1 MLFGTLMIWTALLA
15 LLGSAGAYLA
25 AGTRM
30 QEDVRLRLT
39 RAARVLFCVAAG
51 GVLLAAGT
59 LGALL
64 VTHRFD
70 VAYVYLHSARAMAPL
85 YWLPS
90 FWAGQEGSFLLWA
103 FWTSILGVVL
113 CVTSGKAERRVMPVY
128 SVVLLFLVA
137 MLTFRSPF
145 VSTALSAQV
154 PDAVRLM
161 GTPTEGLGL
170 NPNLENPWMVIHPP
184 TLFLGFAALAVPF
197 SFALSALLWR
207 DWDGWLRRALPW
219 GLFGFA
225 VLGLAMMMGGYW
237 AYEMLGWGGFW
248 EWDPVE
254 NGPFIP
260 WISLV
265 AFLHAAQIQRV
276 RGGFGKT
283 TLLFGMLP
291 FAGAMYESFM
301 TRSGVLT
308 DFSVHSFSALGGI
321 GNGLLLGALLAVVL
335 VSVGMLIFRAR
346 TIARH
351 DAGQPSVW
359 EAPQSREYGYTLAVV
374 LLTLCAMIAAI
385 GMSAPL
391 LTGLGV
397 KLHLAKY
404 TASVSEDYHN
414 KVMFPMAVLLAIG
427 LGIGPHLAWR
437 GRGTPDSRRLLT
449 AYAVSV
455 GGALAFMGLA
465 RWLGTG
471 LAGAK
476 LVPQLILF
484 TAALF
489 ALVSN
494 IPLLRHARPAREG
507 GDGRG
512 AWSIGGTL
520 SHLGAAVLLL
530 GIVCLVTFVQKQSDV
545 LLVKDTPVTVLN
557 GQYRMTYQGQTG
569 SFQTDKNNQL
579 LFAVAS
585 TNGREHFLA
594 RLPLALRAMEGGDKK
609 LIGHPAII
617 HHAGG
622 DLYFALK
629 DGPDQFYPRGRFE
642 EKIKLGA
649 TSTFGPYTL
658 QFERFVRDPAA
669 AAMAMAGQMP
679 ERFPVWAV
687 LNVTYHGKTS
697 VLKPQFI
704 IRRDSPGAPDAPEVA
719 LPGGWLLAFQNMNAG
734 SADKNNPN
742 AGAMDEQ
749 GSFMLRPQGPVLEGF
764 ELDVTTRPMI
774 SFVWIGTLLIF
785 AGGLVS
791 MRRRVL
797 ENRTEP
803 VPDLPE
809 PAAPVASPRLGTA
822 RRRAK
827 GQSSLA
833 PKTAPSLMAS
843 RKGR

>member
-1 MLFGTLMIWTALLA
+1 MIWTALLA

-25 AGTRM
+25 AGTQK
-30 QEDVRLRLT
+30 QEAQRNQLT
-39 RAARVLFCVAAG
+39 RAGRGLFFLAAG
-51 GVLLAAGT
+51 GVLAAAGT

-64 VTHRFD
+64 VSHRFD

-90 FWAGQEGSFLLWA
+90 FWSGQEGSFLLWA
-103 FWTSILGVVL
+103 FWTSILGAVL

-128 SVVLLFLVA
+128 SIVLLFLVA

-145 VSTALSAQV
+145 VPTASSSQV
-154 PDAVRLM
+154 PDQVRLM
-161 GTPTEGLGL
+161 ATPTEGLGL

-197 SFALSALLWR
+197 AFALSALLWR

-225 VLGLAMMMGGYW
+225 ILGLAMMMGGYW

-260 WISLV
+260 WMALV
-265 AFLHAAQIQRV
+265 AFLHAAQIERV

-283 TLLFGMLP
+283 TLLFGLLP
-291 FAGAMYESFM
+291 FAGVMYESFM
-301 TRSGVLT
+301 TRSGALT

-321 GNGLLLGALLAVVL
+321 GNGLLLGMLLGVVL
-335 VSVGMLIFRAR
+335 VSVGMLMWRVRA
-346 TIARH
+346 IGRH
-351 DAGQPSVW
+351 DAGQPSTWDV
-359 EAPQSREYGYTLAVV
+359 PQSREYGYTLAVT
-374 LLTLCAMIAAI
+374 LLTLCAVIAAI

-437 GRGTPDSRRLLT
+437 GRGQADTRRLLT

-455 GGALAFMGLA
+455 VGALAFMGLA

-489 ALVSN
+489 ALISN
-494 IPLLRHARPAREG
+494 VQLLRRIVPAREAGASG
-507 GDGRG
+507 GV
-512 AWSIGGTL
+512 WSVGGIL
-520 SHLGAAVLLL
+520 SHAGAAVLLI

-545 LLVKDTPVTVLN
+545 LLVKGTPVSVLN

-569 SFQTDKNNQL
+569 NFQTDKDNQL

-585 TNGREHFLA
+585 RDGREHFMA

-642 EKIKLGA
+642 EKLKLGA
-649 TSTFGPYTL
+649 TSTFGPYKL
-658 QFERFVRDPAA
+658 QFECFERDPQAA
-669 AAMAMAGQMP
+669 ALAMSGQMP

-687 LNVTYHGKTS
+687 LNVTYHGKTTT
-697 VLKPQFI
+697 LKPQFI
-704 IRRDSPGAPDAPEVA
+704 VRRDSPGAPDAPEVA

-742 AGAMDEQ
+742 AGAMAEQ
-749 GSFMLRPQGPVLEGF
+749 GSFVLRPQGPILEGF

-797 ENRTEP
+797 ENRVEP

-809 PAAPVASPRLGTA
+809 PSAPVPSPRLGTA
-822 RRRAK
+822 RRRVK
-827 GQSSLA
+827 GQGSLA
-833 PKTAPSLMAS
+833 PKTAPSLMAG